1 MRRAA
6 GADIVTLNGHDAHI
20 LLQVELAAI
29 FHMRQLLRGR
39 VLCPDR
45 HVAIHGL
52 VRKPLD
58 VHELGPRELAVIIHC
73 DHIFSKVEADVVKS
87 EFTVDQSRNDVL
99 TRVALH
105 APEALR
111 PVDFPAHL
119 RAGRERRVRIVHDRI
134 RQQLH
139 VQNARAAEHTGI
151 GRLATALRE
160 KHRLIEHDSV
170 ALPVRVAA
178 QHGRGK
184 ITAVTVKII

>member
-6 GADIVTLNGHDAHI
+6 GADIIALDSHDAHI
-20 LLQVELAAI
+20 LREVELAAVG
-29 FHMRQLLRGR
+29 HLREPLRRR

-73 DHIFSKVEADVVKS
+73 DRVFPEVEADVVKS

-99 TRVALH
+99 ARVALH

-160 KHRLIEHDSV
+160 KHRLIEHDSI
-170 ALPVRVAA
+170 ALPIRVTA

-184 ITAVTVKII
+184 IAPMAVEIV

>member
-1 MRRAA
+1 
-6 GADIVTLNGHDAHI
+6 
-20 LLQVELAAI
+20 
-29 FHMRQLLRGR
+29 MRQLLRCR

-45 HVAIHGL
+45 HVAVHGL

-87 EFTVDQSRNDVL
+87 VFAVDQSGNDML
-99 TRVALH
+99 ARVALH

-160 KHRLIEHDSV
+160 KHRLIEHDSI
-170 ALPVRVAA
+170 ALPIRVTA

-184 ITAVTVKII
+184 IAQMAVEIV

>member
-20 LLQVELAAI
+20 LLQVELAAVG
-29 FHMRQLLRGR
+29 HLREPLRRR

-45 HVAIHGL
+45 NVAIHGL

-58 VHELGPRELAVIIHC
+58 VHELGPRELAVIVHR
-73 DHIFSKVEADVVKS
+73 DRVFPEVEADVVKS
-87 EFTVDQSRNDVL
+87 VFAVDQSRNDVL
-99 TRVALH
+99 ARVALH

-119 RAGRERRVRIVHDRI
+119 RAGRERHVRIVHDHI
-134 RQQLH
+134 RQELH
-139 VQNARAAEHTGI
+139 IQHMRTAEYAGI
-151 GRLATALRE
+151 GRLAAALRK
-160 KHRLIEHDSV
+160 KHRLIEHDGV